1 LAIVDVGDFF
11 TQAQAQYRL
20 QTLDGNVTLFRSR
33 DRGEDGFVPHDLGW
47 GPYVGGEV
55 SVWDVPGGH
64 HSMCLEPNVNVLA
77 THLSAAIAAASRQ
90 PATVAAGVMR

>member
-1 LAIVDVGDFF
+1 MSIVDVGDYF
-11 TQAQAQYRL
+11 TMAQAQYQLRE
-20 QTLDGNVTLFRSR
+20 LDGHVTLFRSR

-47 GPYVGGEV
+47 GPYVAGGI

-77 THLSAAIAAASRQ
+77 THLSAVVAAAS
-90 PATVAAGVMR
+90 AEMATTVAG